1 MPFWKSARPTS
12 LRYARARHRRWHGN
26 NPVTTTHT
34 PSQNTPSANDGG
46 IDFPLEGVRVLDL
59 SRVFAGPLCGQVL
72 ADFGAEVIKVEHPG
86 RGDDTRDWGMR
97 IGKTETTYYNSMNR
111 NKRSVTVDLQTP
123 EGLKIIHELLP
134 QCDVVVH
141 NFKTGG
147 AEKLGLGYEQ
157 LKAIQPGLIY
167 CAVAGYDS
175 SGPEAKR
182 PGYDLVIQG
191 ESGLMAL
198 NGEANTPPLKFGVA
212 VVDLMTGM
220 YAAQA
225 VLAALFQRTRTGKG
239 RLIEMALY
247 DCGVMITGY
256 YGLDAMLLGHD
267 PQRYGNAHPSIV
279 PYGMFEAADGP
290 LIVAVGNNNQFDK
303 FCRQV
308 VMRPDIVEDP
318 RYATNVER
326 AKNRLTLLPVMKEL
340 FTSFPRDVLLQR
352 MTAAGIPCGKVAGLH
367 EALTSERTR
376 RGGLLQE
383 MPHPVAGTTHV
394 FAPPYRLDGQ
404 RLPIRN
410 APPTLGEGTK
420 EVLQQLLQLSEQ
432 ELQALRDKGVLTLPQ
447 A

>member
-1 MPFWKSARPTS
+1 MTFTTPTPA
-12 LRYARARHRRWHGN
+12 LPEGM
-26 NPVTTTHT
+26 
-34 PSQNTPSANDGG
+34 
-46 IDFPLEGVRVLDL
+46 DFPLEGVRVLDL

-72 ADFGAEVIKVEHPG
+72 ADFGADVIKVEHPG

-111 NKRSVTVDLQTP
+111 NKRSITVDLQTP
-123 EGLKIIHELLP
+123 EGVKIIRDLLP
-134 QCDVVVH
+134 QCDVVVQ

-157 LKAIQPGLIY
+157 LKAIKPDLIY
-167 CAVAGYDS
+167 CSVAGYDS

-191 ESGLMAL
+191 EAGLMAI
-198 NGEANTPPLKFGVA
+198 NGEASQPPLKFGVA
-212 VVDLMTGM
+212 AVDMMTGM

-225 VLAALFQRTRTGKG
+225 VLAALFRRERTGKG
-239 RLIEMALY
+239 RHIEMALY
-247 DCGVMITGY
+247 DCGLMITGY

-279 PYGMFEAADGP
+279 PYGMFEAQDGP
-290 LIVAVGNNNQFDK
+290 LIIAVGNNSQFDK

-318 RYATNVER
+318 RFATNVER
-326 AKNRLTLLPVMKEL
+326 ARNRLTLLPEMKAL
-340 FTSFPRDVLLQR
+340 IASFPRDVLLER
-352 MTAAGIPCGKVAGLH
+352 LTAAGIPCGRVAGLH
-367 EALTSERTR
+367 EALTSERTC

-410 APPTLGEGTK
+410 APPTLGAATR
-420 EVLQQLLQLSEQ
+420 EVLQQLLQLPEA
-432 ELQALRDKGVLTLPQ
+432 ELQALRDKGVLTLPDPQ
-447 A
+447 QH

>member
-1 MPFWKSARPTS
+1 M
-12 LRYARARHRRWHGN
+12 
-26 NPVTTTHT
+26 TTTT
-34 PSQNTPSANDGG
+34 PTPPLPEGM
-46 IDFPLEGVRVLDL
+46 DFPLEGVRVLDL

-72 ADFGAEVIKVEHPG
+72 ADFGADVIKVEHPG

-111 NKRSVTVDLQTP
+111 NKRSITVDLQTP
-123 EGLKIIHELLP
+123 EGVKIIHDLLP
-134 QCDVVVH
+134 QCDVVVQ

-157 LKAIQPGLIY
+157 LKAIKPDLIY
-167 CAVAGYDS
+167 CSVAGYDS

-239 RLIEMALY
+239 RHIEMALY
-247 DCGVMITGY
+247 DCGLMITGY

-279 PYGMFEAADGP
+279 PYGMYDAADGP
-290 LIVAVGNNNQFDK
+290 LIIAVGNNAQFDK

-308 VMRPDIVEDP
+308 IERPDIVEDP
-318 RYATNVER
+318 RFATNVER
-326 AKNRLTLLPVMKEL
+326 AKNRLVLGPMLKEL
-340 FTSFPRDVLLQR
+340 IAGFARDVLLQR

-383 MPHPVAGTTHV
+383 LPHPVAGSTHV

-410 APPTLGEGTK
+410 APPTLGEGTR
-420 EVLQQLLQLSEQ
+420 EVLQQLLQLSEP

-447 A
+447 I

>member
-1 MPFWKSARPTS
+1 MTSTTPTPA
-12 LRYARARHRRWHGN
+12 LPEGM
-26 NPVTTTHT
+26 
-34 PSQNTPSANDGG
+34 
-46 IDFPLEGVRVLDL
+46 DFPLEGVRVLDL

-72 ADFGAEVIKVEHPG
+72 ADFGADVIKVEHPG

-111 NKRSVTVDLQTP
+111 NKRSITVDLQTP
-123 EGLKIIHELLP
+123 EGVKIIRDLLP
-134 QCDVVVH
+134 QCDVVVQ

-157 LKAIQPGLIY
+157 LKAIKPDLIY
-167 CAVAGYDS
+167 CSVAGYDS

-191 ESGLMAL
+191 EAGLMAI
-198 NGEANTPPLKFGVA
+198 NGEASQPPLKFGVA
-212 VVDLMTGM
+212 AVDMMTGM

-225 VLAALFQRTRTGKG
+225 VLAALFRRERTGQG
-239 RLIEMALY
+239 RHIEMALY
-247 DCGVMITGY
+247 DCGLMITGY

-279 PYGMFEAADGP
+279 PYGMFEAQDGP
-290 LIVAVGNNNQFDK
+290 LIIAVGNNSQFDK

-318 RYATNVER
+318 RFATNVER
-326 AKNRLTLLPVMKEL
+326 ARNRLTLLPEMKAL
-340 FTSFPRDVLLQR
+340 IASFPRDVLLER
-352 MTAAGIPCGKVAGLH
+352 LTAAGIPCGRVAGLH

-410 APPTLGEGTK
+410 APPTLGAATR
-420 EVLQQLLQLSEQ
+420 EVLQQLLQLPEA
-432 ELQALRDKGVLTLPQ
+432 ELQALRDKGVLTLPDPQ
-447 A
+447 QH

>member
-1 MPFWKSARPTS
+1 MASNAPT
-12 LRYARARHRRWHGN
+12 H
-26 NPVTTTHT
+26 
-34 PSQNTPSANDGG
+34 D
-46 IDFPLEGVRVLDL
+46 IDFPLDGVRVLDL

-72 ADFGAEVIKVEHPG
+72 ADLGAEVIKVEHPG

-111 NKRSVTVDLQTP
+111 NKRSITLDLQSP
-123 EGLKIIHELLP
+123 EGLKIVHELLP
-134 QCDVVVH
+134 QCDVVIH

-157 LKAIQPGLIY
+157 LKAIKPDLIY
-167 CAVAGYDS
+167 CAVAGYDT

-191 ESGLMAL
+191 ETGLMAL
-198 NGEANTPPLKFGVA
+198 NGEAGTPPLKFGVA

-220 YAAQA
+220 YAGQA
-225 VLAALFQRTRTGKG
+225 VLAALFQRSRTGRG

-247 DCGVMITGY
+247 DCGLTITGY
-256 YGLDAMLLGHD
+256 YGLDALKLGHD
-267 PQRYGNAHPSIV
+267 PERYGNAHPSIV
-279 PYGMFEAADGP
+279 PYGMYESADGP
-290 LIVAVGNNNQFDK
+290 LIIAVGNNAQFDK

-308 VMRPDIVEDP
+308 IERPDIVEDP
-318 RYATNVER
+318 RFATNVNR
-326 AKNRLTLLPVMKEL
+326 AKHRLELGPMLKEL
-340 FTSFPRDVLLQR
+340 IATFPRDLLLQR
-352 MTAAGIPCGKVAGLH
+352 LTAAGIPCGKVAGLH

-410 APPTLGEGTK
+410 APPTLGAATRD
-420 EVLQQLLQLSEQ
+420 VLQQLLQLPEA
-432 ELQALRDKGVLTLPQ
+432 ELQALRDKGVLTLPPL
-447 A
+447 

>member
-1 MPFWKSARPTS
+1 M
-12 LRYARARHRRWHGN
+12 
-26 NPVTTTHT
+26 TTTTTTT
-34 PSQNTPSANDGG
+34 PTTPPDGM
-46 IDFPLEGVRVLDL
+46 DFPLQGVRVLDL
-59 SRVFAGPLCGQVL
+59 SRVFAGPLCGMVL

-111 NKRSVTVDLQTP
+111 NKRSITVDLQTP
-123 EGLKIIHELLP
+123 EGVKIIHDLLP
-134 QCDVVVH
+134 QCDVVVQ

-157 LKAIQPGLIY
+157 LKAIKPDLIY
-167 CAVAGYDS
+167 CSVAGYDS

-239 RLIEMALY
+239 RHIEMALY
-247 DCGVMITGY
+247 DCGLMITGY

-279 PYGMFEAADGP
+279 PYGMYDAADGP
-290 LIVAVGNNNQFDK
+290 LIIAVGNNAQFDK

-308 VMRPDIVEDP
+308 IERPDIVEDP
-318 RYATNVER
+318 RFATNVER
-326 AKNRLTLLPVMKEL
+326 AKNRLVLGPMLKEL
-340 FTSFPRDVLLQR
+340 IAGFGRGVLLRR

-383 MPHPVAGTTHV
+383 LPHPVAGSTHV

-410 APPTLGEGTK
+410 APPTLGEGTR
-420 EVLQQLLQLSEQ
+420 EVLQQLLQLSEP
-432 ELQALRDKGVLTLPQ
+432 ELQALRDKGVLTLPHI
-447 A
+447 

>member
-1 MPFWKSARPTS
+1 M
-12 LRYARARHRRWHGN
+12 
-26 NPVTTTHT
+26 TTTTTTTT
-34 PSQNTPSANDGG
+34 PTAPPDGM
-46 IDFPLEGVRVLDL
+46 DFPLQGVRVLDL
-59 SRVFAGPLCGQVL
+59 SRVFAGPLCGMVL

-111 NKRSVTVDLQTP
+111 NKRSITVDLQTP
-123 EGLKIIHELLP
+123 EGVKIIHDLLP
-134 QCDVVVH
+134 QCDVVVQ

-157 LKAIQPGLIY
+157 LKAIKPDLIY
-167 CAVAGYDS
+167 CSVAGYDS

-239 RLIEMALY
+239 RHIEMALY
-247 DCGVMITGY
+247 DCGLMITGY

-279 PYGMFEAADGP
+279 PYGMYDAADGP
-290 LIVAVGNNNQFDK
+290 LIIAVGNNAQFDK

-308 VMRPDIVEDP
+308 IERPDIVEDP
-318 RYATNVER
+318 RFATNVER
-326 AKNRLTLLPVMKEL
+326 AKNRLVLGPMLKEL
-340 FTSFPRDVLLQR
+340 IAGFARDVLLQR

-383 MPHPVAGTTHV
+383 LPHPVAGSTHV

-410 APPTLGEGTK
+410 APPTLGEGTR
-420 EVLQQLLQLSEQ
+420 EVLQQLLQLSEP
-432 ELQALRDKGVLTLPQ
+432 ELQALRDKGVLTLPHI
-447 A
+447 

>member
-1 MPFWKSARPTS
+1 M
-12 LRYARARHRRWHGN
+12 
-26 NPVTTTHT
+26 TTTTTTT
-34 PSQNTPSANDGG
+34 PTTPPDGM
-46 IDFPLEGVRVLDL
+46 DFPLAGVRVLDL
-59 SRVFAGPLCGQVL
+59 SRVFAGPLCGMVL

-111 NKRSVTVDLQTP
+111 NKRSITVDLQTP
-123 EGLKIIHELLP
+123 EGVKIIHDLLP
-134 QCDVVVH
+134 QCDVVVQ

-147 AEKLGLGYEQ
+147 ADKLGLGYEQ
-157 LKAIQPGLIY
+157 LKAIKPDLIY
-167 CAVAGYDS
+167 CSVAGYDS

-239 RLIEMALY
+239 RHIEMALY
-247 DCGVMITGY
+247 DCGLMITGY

-279 PYGMFEAADGP
+279 PYGMYDAADGP
-290 LIVAVGNNNQFDK
+290 LIIAVGNNAQFDK

-308 VMRPDIVEDP
+308 IERPDIVEDP
-318 RYATNVER
+318 RFATNVER
-326 AKNRLTLLPVMKEL
+326 AKIRLVLGPMLKEL
-340 FTSFPRDVLLQR
+340 IAGFARDVLLQR

-383 MPHPVAGTTHV
+383 LPHPVAGSTHV

-410 APPTLGEGTK
+410 APPTLGEGTR
-420 EVLQQLLQLSEQ
+420 EVLQQLLQLSEP
-432 ELQALRDKGVLTLPQ
+432 ELQALRDKGVLTLPHI
-447 A
+447 

>member
-1 MPFWKSARPTS
+1 M
-12 LRYARARHRRWHGN
+12 
-26 NPVTTTHT
+26 TTTHT

>member
-1 MPFWKSARPTS
+1 M
-12 LRYARARHRRWHGN
+12 
-26 NPVTTTHT
+26 TTTTTTT
-34 PSQNTPSANDGG
+34 PITPPDGM
-46 IDFPLEGVRVLDL
+46 DFPLQGVRVLDL
-59 SRVFAGPLCGQVL
+59 SRVFAGPLCGMVL

-123 EGLKIIHELLP
+123 EGVKIIHDLLP
-134 QCDVVVH
+134 QCDVVVQ

-157 LKAIQPGLIY
+157 LKAIKPDLIY
-167 CAVAGYDS
+167 CSVAGYDS

-239 RLIEMALY
+239 RHIEMALY
-247 DCGVMITGY
+247 DCGLMITGY

-279 PYGMFEAADGP
+279 PYGMYDAADGP
-290 LIVAVGNNNQFDK
+290 LIIAVGNNAQFDK

-308 VMRPDIVEDP
+308 IERPDIVEDP
-318 RYATNVER
+318 RFATNVER
-326 AKNRLTLLPVMKEL
+326 AKNRLVLGPMLKEL
-340 FTSFPRDVLLQR
+340 IAGFARDVLLQR

-383 MPHPVAGTTHV
+383 LPHPVAGSTHV

-410 APPTLGEGTK
+410 APPTLGEGTR
-420 EVLQQLLQLSEQ
+420 EVLQQLLQLSEP
-432 ELQALRDKGVLTLPQ
+432 ELQALRDKGVLTLPHI
-447 A
+447 

>member
-1 MPFWKSARPTS
+1 M
-12 LRYARARHRRWHGN
+12 
-26 NPVTTTHT
+26 TTTTTTT
-34 PSQNTPSANDGG
+34 PTTPPDGM
-46 IDFPLEGVRVLDL
+46 DFPLQGVRVLDL
-59 SRVFAGPLCGQVL
+59 SRVFAGPLCGMVL

-111 NKRSVTVDLQTP
+111 NKRSITVDLQTP
-123 EGLKIIHELLP
+123 EGVKIIHDLLP
-134 QCDVVVH
+134 QCDVVVQ

-157 LKAIQPGLIY
+157 LKAIKPDLIY
-167 CAVAGYDS
+167 CSVAGYDS

-239 RLIEMALY
+239 RHIEMALY
-247 DCGVMITGY
+247 DCGLMITGY

-279 PYGMFEAADGP
+279 PYGMYDAADGP
-290 LIVAVGNNNQFDK
+290 LIIAVGNNAQFDK

-308 VMRPDIVEDP
+308 IERPDIVEDP
-318 RYATNVER
+318 RFATNVER
-326 AKNRLTLLPVMKEL
+326 AKNRLVLGPMLKEL
-340 FTSFPRDVLLQR
+340 IAGFARDVLLQR

-383 MPHPVAGTTHV
+383 LGGQHACVCAALSAGRPAPAHSQRTAHAGRGHPRGAAATAATVRARVAGPARQGRADTS
-394 FAPPYRLDGQ
+394 A
-404 RLPIRN
+404 N
-410 APPTLGEGTK
+410 
-420 EVLQQLLQLSEQ
+420 LSGSKII
-432 ELQALRDKGVLTLPQ
+432 AISACCISAR
-447 A
+447 ACFFI

>member
-1 MPFWKSARPTS
+1 M
-12 LRYARARHRRWHGN
+12 
-26 NPVTTTHT
+26 TTTTTTT
-34 PSQNTPSANDGG
+34 PTTPPDGM
-46 IDFPLEGVRVLDL
+46 DFPLQGVRVLDL
-59 SRVFAGPLCGQVL
+59 SRVFAGPLCGMVL

-111 NKRSVTVDLQTP
+111 NKRSITVDLQTP
-123 EGLKIIHELLP
+123 EGVKIIHDLLP
-134 QCDVVVH
+134 KCDVVVQ

-157 LKAIQPGLIY
+157 LKAIKPDLIY
-167 CAVAGYDS
+167 CSVAGYDS

-239 RLIEMALY
+239 RHIEMALY
-247 DCGVMITGY
+247 DCGLMITGY

-279 PYGMFEAADGP
+279 PYGMYDAADGP
-290 LIVAVGNNNQFDK
+290 LIIAVGNNAQFDK

-308 VMRPDIVEDP
+308 IERPDIVEDP
-318 RYATNVER
+318 RFATNVER
-326 AKNRLTLLPVMKEL
+326 AKNRLVLGPMLKEL
-340 FTSFPRDVLLQR
+340 IAGFARDVLLQR

-383 MPHPVAGTTHV
+383 LPHPVAGSTHV

-410 APPTLGEGTK
+410 APPTLGEGTR
-420 EVLQQLLQLSEQ
+420 EVLQQLLQLSEP

-447 A
+447 I

>member
-1 MPFWKSARPTS
+1 M
-12 LRYARARHRRWHGN
+12 
-26 NPVTTTHT
+26 TTTTTTTT
-34 PSQNTPSANDGG
+34 PTTPPDGM
-46 IDFPLEGVRVLDL
+46 DFPLQGVRVLDL
-59 SRVFAGPLCGQVL
+59 SRVFAGPLCGMVL

-111 NKRSVTVDLQTP
+111 NKRSITVDLQTP
-123 EGLKIIHELLP
+123 EGVKIIHDLLP
-134 QCDVVVH
+134 QCDVVVQ

-157 LKAIQPGLIY
+157 LKAIKPDLIY
-167 CAVAGYDS
+167 CSVAGYDS

-198 NGEANTPPLKFGVA
+198 NGEAITPPLKFGVA

-239 RLIEMALY
+239 RHIEMALY
-247 DCGVMITGY
+247 DCGLMITGY

-279 PYGMFEAADGP
+279 PYGMYDAADGP
-290 LIVAVGNNNQFDK
+290 LIIAVGNNAQFDK

-308 VMRPDIVEDP
+308 IERPDIVEDP
-318 RYATNVER
+318 RFATNVER
-326 AKNRLTLLPVMKEL
+326 AKNRLVLGPMLKEL
-340 FTSFPRDVLLQR
+340 IAGFARDVLLQR

-383 MPHPVAGTTHV
+383 LPHPVAGSTHV

-410 APPTLGEGTK
+410 APPTLGEGTR
-420 EVLQQLLQLSEQ
+420 EVLQQLLQLSEP
-432 ELQALRDKGVLTLPQ
+432 ELQALRDKGVLTLPHI
-447 A
+447 

>member
-1 MPFWKSARPTS
+1 M
-12 LRYARARHRRWHGN
+12 
-26 NPVTTTHT
+26 TTTT
-34 PSQNTPSANDGG
+34 PTPPLPEGM
-46 IDFPLEGVRVLDL
+46 DFPLDGVRVLDL

-72 ADFGAEVIKVEHPG
+72 ADFGADVIKVEHPG

-111 NKRSVTVDLQTP
+111 NKRSITVDLQTP
-123 EGLKIIHELLP
+123 EGVKIIRDPLP
-134 QCDVVVH
+134 QCDVVIQ

-157 LKAIQPGLIY
+157 LKAIKPDLIY
-167 CAVAGYDS
+167 CSVAGYDS

-191 ESGLMAL
+191 EAGLMAI
-198 NGEANTPPLKFGVA
+198 NGEASQPPLKFGVA
-212 VVDLMTGM
+212 AVDMMTGM

-225 VLAALFQRTRTGKG
+225 VLAALFRRERTGKG
-239 RLIEMALY
+239 RHIEMALY
-247 DCGVMITGY
+247 DCGLMITGY

-279 PYGMFEAADGP
+279 PYGMFEAQDGP
-290 LIVAVGNNNQFDK
+290 LIIAVGNNSQFDK

-326 AKNRLTLLPVMKEL
+326 ARNRLTLLPEMKAL
-340 FTSFPRDVLLQR
+340 IASFPRDVLLER
-352 MTAAGIPCGKVAGLH
+352 LTAAGIPCGRVAGLH

-410 APPTLGEGTK
+410 APPTLGDATRD
-420 EVLQQLLQLSEQ
+420 VLQQLLQLPEA
-432 ELQALRDKGVLTLPQ
+432 ELQALRDKGVLTLPPL
-447 A
+447 

>member
-1 MPFWKSARPTS
+1 M
-12 LRYARARHRRWHGN
+12 
-26 NPVTTTHT
+26 TTTTTTTT
-34 PSQNTPSANDGG
+34 PTTPPDGM
-46 IDFPLEGVRVLDL
+46 DFPLQGVRVLDL
-59 SRVFAGPLCGQVL
+59 SRVFAGPLCGMVL

-111 NKRSVTVDLQTP
+111 NKRSITVDLQTP
-123 EGLKIIHELLP
+123 EGVKIIHDLLP
-134 QCDVVVH
+134 QCDVVVQ

-157 LKAIQPGLIY
+157 LKAIKPDLIY
-167 CAVAGYDS
+167 CSVAGYDS

-239 RLIEMALY
+239 RHIEMALY
-247 DCGVMITGY
+247 DCGLMITGY

-279 PYGMFEAADGP
+279 PYGMYDAADGP
-290 LIVAVGNNNQFDK
+290 LIIAVGNNAQFDK

-308 VMRPDIVEDP
+308 IERPDIVEDP
-318 RYATNVER
+318 RFAANVER
-326 AKNRLTLLPVMKEL
+326 AKNRLVLGPMLKEL
-340 FTSFPRDVLLQR
+340 IAGFARDVLLQR

-383 MPHPVAGTTHV
+383 LPHPVAGSTHV

-410 APPTLGEGTK
+410 APPTLGEGTR
-420 EVLQQLLQLSEQ
+420 EVLQQLLQLSEP
-432 ELQALRDKGVLTLPQ
+432 ELQALRDKGVLTLPHI
-447 A
+447 

>member
-1 MPFWKSARPTS
+1 MTQQKS
-12 LRYARARHRRWHGN
+12 
-26 NPVTTTHT
+26 
-34 PSQNTPSANDGG
+34 SAPALPEGM
-46 IDFPLEGVRVLDL
+46 DFPLEGVRVLDL

-72 ADFGAEVIKVEHPG
+72 ADFGADVIKVEHPG

-111 NKRSVTVDLQTP
+111 NKRSITVDLQTP
-123 EGLKIIHELLP
+123 EGVKIIHSLLP
-134 QCDVVVH
+134 QCDVVIQ

-157 LKAIQPGLIY
+157 LKAIKPDLIY
-167 CAVAGYDS
+167 CSVSGYDS

-182 PGYDLVIQG
+182 PGYDLVIQA
-191 ESGLMAL
+191 EAGLMAI
-198 NGEANTPPLKFGVA
+198 NGEASQPPLKFGVA
-212 VVDLMTGM
+212 AVDMMTGM

-225 VLAALFQRTRTGKG
+225 VLAALFRRERTGKG
-239 RLIEMALY
+239 RHIEMALY
-247 DCGVMITGY
+247 DCGLMITGY
-256 YGLDAMLLGHD
+256 YGLDALLLGHD

-279 PYGMFEAADGP
+279 PYGMYDAADGP
-290 LIVAVGNNNQFDK
+290 LIIGVGNNAQFDK

-308 VMRPDIVEDP
+308 IERPDIVEDP
-318 RYATNVER
+318 RFATNVER
-326 AKNRLTLLPVMKEL
+326 AKNRLVLSPMLKEL
-340 FTSFPRDVLLQR
+340 IASFPRDVLLER
-352 MTAAGIPCGKVAGLH
+352 LSAAGIPCGKVAGLH

-410 APPTLGEGTK
+410 APPTLGAATRD
-420 EVLQQLLQLSEQ
+420 VLQQLLQLPEA
-432 ELQALRDKGVLTLPQ
+432 ELQALRDKGVLTLPPL
-447 A
+447 